1 MNRRYSDDI
10 STLDMSSKPERKETS
25 VRSRIITRCENSVL
39 STEQKDISQ
48 EAPPNYWYPR
58 VLIIGPGGVKGL
70 KVLGFLSPIE
80 DAGLLEY
87 VDTYCGVSIG
97 AVISLLIVA
106 GYQIREIVGEAA
118 TLDIFK
124 DMENLTIQSMLENR
138 GFMSNEPFR
147 KRLTQLILNKFGTI
161 PTLHNLYLLTG
172 KAFIAV
178 TLNAT
183 DEECVMMGPFSH
195 PHTSCVDATMFSM
208 NIPFVFYQ
216 LVYQG
221 KTYVDGALANPYPI
235 DYFDDGKTD
244 ILGIYMRTVHN
255 KPSPVL
261 STPKPGMII
270 QRVSDTT
277 KASIPITTYYLKI
290 VYSLM
295 DQRRNNIIQSASDRC
310 KHVCL
315 ESQNTDTIGFTIT
328 IDDKAHMLVEGFNQ
342 GKTFLNQL
350 YHGTYEPPK
359 IPPKLKYEYPPYYFL
374 EDALDQPREVSDPNE
389 PIQVLSAMN
398 S

>member
-1 MNRRYSDDI
+1 MQSNSESVSDFPALN
-10 STLDMSSKPERKETS
+10 SRSKILTPHPDPPRSDLPEMAHM
-25 VRSRIITRCENSVL
+25 
-39 STEQKDISQ
+39 
-48 EAPPNYWYPR
+48 APLNDWLPR
-58 VLIIGPGGVKGL
+58 VLTIGPGGVKGL

-87 VDTYCGVSIG
+87 VDTYCGVSVG

-106 GYQIREIVGEAA
+106 GYEIREIVGEAA

-124 DMENLTIQSMLENR
+124 DIENLTIQSMVENK

-147 KRLTQLILNKFGTI
+147 KRLNHLILQKFGTI

-172 KAFIAV
+172 KSYIAV

-195 PHTSCVDATMFSM
+195 PHISCVDATMFSM

-216 LVYQG
+216 LIHQG

-235 DYFDDGKTD
+235 DYFDDGETN
-244 ILGIYMRTVHN
+244 ILGIYMRTVH
-255 KPSPVL
+255 KHVAPVMPTL
-261 STPKPGMII
+261 KPGAII
-270 QRVSDTT
+270 QRVGDAP
-277 KASIPITTYYLKI
+277 KPSIPISTYYLKI
-290 VYSLM
+290 VNSLM
-295 DQRRNNIIQSASDRC
+295 DQRRNNIIQTASDRC
-310 KHVCL
+310 KHICL
-315 ESQNTDTIGFTIT
+315 ETQTNDTIGLTTT

-342 GKTFLNQL
+342 GKTFLSQL

-359 IPPKLKYEYPPYYFL
+359 VPPILRYSYPPYYFL
-374 EDALDQPREVSDPNE
+374 ENE
-389 PIQVLSAMN
+389 DVPEPVQVLSAMT